1 MQIYTRHIGEEDLR
15 FALRNHCDPDTSVF
29 LDIETTGLNAAY
41 ESIYLIGCAAHGPQG
56 WTLTQWFDDTGRGE
70 ADLLNSFLI
79 YIRSCS
85 TLIHYNGQ
93 QFDLPFLT
101 RRIEKLCPEGSL
113 AVLEEKKSVDLFVLI
128 RPFKKVLGLE
138 SLRQQVVEQYLDT
151 AREEAK
157 SGGELTKVYAEFLK
171 PRQHQGYVGQ
181 GAQGASAGNA
191 GQVGAGA
198 FAGNAGQGAQA
209 ASPADNAGE
218 MLQMLLEHNAADVSG
233 LLKIAHLLSLQD
245 VLSAKLKVH
254 RAQASRYKDAEGK
267 DKEEIV
273 MQCSLQELP
282 EEAIYRKL
290 TAAADECYLSGQGNR
305 ITIKVPLVTGERKY
319 FYANY
324 KDYYYLPAQDQ
335 ALHKSIASFVE
346 KDHREQAKAEN
357 CYTRKSGTFLPE
369 WDLFRTPFFKENY
382 HDKLLLFEFTQQMK
396 SDQQFFSDYATYIF
410 RHLTGQ

>member
-1 MQIYTRHIGEEDLR
+1 
-15 FALRNHCDPDTSVF
+15 
-29 LDIETTGLNAAY
+29 
-41 ESIYLIGCAAHGPQG
+41 
-56 WTLTQWFDDTGRGE
+56 
-70 ADLLNSFLI
+70 
-79 YIRSCS
+79 
-85 TLIHYNGQ
+85 
-93 QFDLPFLT
+93 
-101 RRIEKLCPEGSL
+101 
-113 AVLEEKKSVDLFVLI
+113 
-128 RPFKKVLGLE
+128 
-138 SLRQQVVEQYLDT
+138 
-151 AREEAK
+151 
-157 SGGELTKVYAEFLK
+157 
-171 PRQHQGYVGQ
+171 
-181 GAQGASAGNA
+181 
-191 GQVGAGA
+191 
-198 FAGNAGQGAQA
+198 
-209 ASPADNAGE
+209 
-218 MLQMLLEHNAADVSG
+218 MLLEHNAADVSG

-254 RAQASRYKDAEGK
+254 RAQASRYKDAESK
-267 DKEEIV
+267 EKEEIV

-282 EEAIYRKL
+282 EDAIYRKL

>member
-1 MQIYTRHIGEEDLR
+1 MQIYTRHIGEEDLH
-15 FALRNHCDPDTSVF
+15 FALRNHCDPETSVF

-79 YIRSCS
+79 YIRSCT

-113 AVLEEKKSVDLFVLI
+113 SVLEEKKSVDLFVLI
-128 RPFKKVLGLE
+128 RPFKKVMGLE

-171 PRQHQGYVGQ
+171 SGQRRVQGTQDSQRTQSDQDVQDPQ
-181 GAQGASAGNA
+181 GAQGTQSVAE
-191 GQVGAGA
+191 
-198 FAGNAGQGAQA
+198 
-209 ASPADNAGE
+209 ASPADNTGE

-282 EEAIYRKL
+282 EDAIYRKL